1 MVARLRRRPPTT
13 RALPATDSRAKAS
26 ASRLSIRVLV
36 VLALVALG
44 VYALDQTAK
53 YFIVKNLTEGQQVN
67 VLGDF
72 LQFHFV
78 KNSGA
83 AFSLG
88 TGMTWLFSI
97 VAAAVAVFIILY
109 ARRIRSFAW
118 SILFGLLLGG
128 TLGNLS
134 DRLLRPPHF
143 GEGHV
148 VDFIQVIDFPAIFNI
163 ADSAIVISMGLFI
176 LLTILGIRLDGRRAH
191 KSPATAPESSAVD
204 TSK

>member
-1 MVARLRRRPPTT
+1 
-13 RALPATDSRAKAS
+13 LPATDSRAKAS

-67 VLGDF
+67 ILGDI
-72 LQFHFV
+72 LQFHYV

-148 VDFIQVIDFPAIFNI
+148 VDFIQVIGFPAIFNI

-176 LLTILGIRLDGRRAH
+176 LLTILGVRLDGHRAR
-191 KSPATAPESSAVD
+191 KPIAAAPKTSATDSS
-204 TSK
+204 K

>member
-1 MVARLRRRPPTT
+1 
-13 RALPATDSRAKAS
+13 LPATDSRAKAS

-67 VLGDF
+67 VLGDI
-72 LQFHFV
+72 LQFHYV

-88 TGMTWLFSI
+88 TGMTWVFSI

-148 VDFIQVIDFPAIFNI
+148 VDFIQVIGFPAIFNI

-176 LLTILGIRLDGRRAH
+176 LLTIIGIRLDGRRAH
-191 KSPATAPESSAVD
+191 KPVATAPKSSAAD
-204 TSK
+204 SSK

>member
-1 MVARLRRRPPTT
+1 
-13 RALPATDSRAKAS
+13 
-26 ASRLSIRVLV
+26 VLV
-36 VLALVALG
+36 ALALVALG

-53 YFIVKNLTEGQQVN
+53 YLIVTHLSEGEQVN
-67 VLGDF
+67 VIGTL
-72 LQFHFV
+72 LQFHYV

-88 TGMTWLFSI
+88 TGITWLFSL
-97 VAAAVAVFIILY
+97 VAAAVAVFIVVY
-109 ARRIRSFAW
+109 ARRIHSFSW
-118 SILFGLLLGG
+118 GILFGLLLGG

-163 ADSAIVISMGLFI
+163 ADSAIVVSMCLFV
-176 LLTILGIRLDGRRAH
+176 LLTIRGVRLDGHRAH
-191 KSPATAPESSAVD
+191 KASTPSTVDAPE
-204 TSK
+204 

>member
-1 MVARLRRRPPTT
+1 
-13 RALPATDSRAKAS
+13 LPATDSRAKAS

-36 VLALVALG
+36 VLALVASG
-44 VYALDQTAK
+44 VYALDQVTK
-53 YFIVKNLTEGQQVN
+53 YLIVKNLTEGQQVD
-67 VLGDF
+67 VLGAF

-97 VAAAVAVFIILY
+97 VAAAVAVFIVVY

-163 ADSAIVISMGLFI
+163 ADSAIVISMGLFV
-176 LLTILGIRLDGRRAH
+176 LLTILGVRLDGHRVH
-191 KSPATAPESSAVD
+191 KVPVAPAAERTE
-204 TSK
+204 

>member
-1 MVARLRRRPPTT
+1 M
-13 RALPATDSRAKAS
+13 PATDSRAKAS

-53 YFIVKNLTEGQQVN
+53 YLIVKNLSEGQQVN
-67 VLGDF
+67 VLGDI

-97 VAAAVAVFIILY
+97 VAAAVAVFIIVY

-176 LLTILGIRLDGRRAH
+176 LLTIIGIRLDGHRAH
-191 KSPATAPESSAVD
+191 KSLAATPDSSAAD
-204 TSK
+204 SSK

>member
-1 MVARLRRRPPTT
+1 
-13 RALPATDSRAKAS
+13 
-26 ASRLSIRVLV
+26 VLV
-36 VLALVALG
+36 ALALVASG
-44 VYALDQTAK
+44 VFALDQVTK
-53 YFIVKNLTEGQQVN
+53 FLIVMHLSEGQQVDVIGN
-67 VLGDF
+67 V
-72 LQFHFV
+72 LQFHYV

-97 VAAAVAVFIILY
+97 VAAAVAIFIILY
-109 ARRIRSFAW
+109 ARRIHSFSW
-118 SILFGLLLGG
+118 GILFGLLLGG

-163 ADSAIVISMGLFI
+163 ADSAIVVSMCLFV
-176 LLTILGIRLDGRRAH
+176 LLTIRGVRLDGHRVRKA
-191 KSPATAPESSAVD
+191 KAASAVD
-204 TSK
+204 TAK

>member
-1 MVARLRRRPPTT
+1 MLVA
-13 RALPATDSRAKAS
+13 
-26 ASRLSIRVLV
+26 
-36 VLALVALG
+36 LALVASG
-44 VYALDQTAK
+44 VFALDQVTK
-53 YFIVKNLTEGQQVN
+53 FLIVMHLSEGQQVDVIGN
-67 VLGDF
+67 V
-72 LQFHFV
+72 LQFHYV

-97 VAAAVAVFIILY
+97 VAAAVAIFIILY
-109 ARRIRSFAW
+109 ARRIHSFSW
-118 SILFGLLLGG
+118 GILFGLLLGG

-163 ADSAIVISMGLFI
+163 ADSAIVVSMCLFV
-176 LLTILGIRLDGRRAH
+176 LLTIRGVRLDGHRVRKA
-191 KSPATAPESSAVD
+191 KAASAVD
-204 TSK
+204 TAK

>member
-1 MVARLRRRPPTT
+1 M
-13 RALPATDSRAKAS
+13 
-26 ASRLSIRVLV
+26 

-53 YFIVKNLTEGQQVN
+53 YLIVRNLTEGQQVN
-67 VLGDF
+67 VLGEI

-88 TGMTWLFSI
+88 TGMTWLFSL
-97 VAAAVAVFIILY
+97 VAAAVAVFIIVY

-148 VDFIQVIDFPAIFNI
+148 VDFIQVIGFPAIFNI
-163 ADSAIVISMGLFI
+163 ADSAIVVSMGLFI
-176 LLTILGIRLDGRRAH
+176 VLTILGLRLDGHRAS
-191 KSPATAPESSAVD
+191 KSSVAVPETSAADSS
-204 TSK
+204 K

>member
-1 MVARLRRRPPTT
+1 
-13 RALPATDSRAKAS
+13 
-26 ASRLSIRVLV
+26 VLV

-44 VYALDQTAK
+44 VFGLDQSAK
-53 YFIVKNLTEGQQVN
+53 YLIVKNLTEGEQVN
-67 VLGDF
+67 VVGTI

-97 VAAAVAVFIILY
+97 VAAAVAIFIILY

-118 SILFGLLLGG
+118 AVLFGLLLGG
-128 TLGNLS
+128 TLGNLC
-134 DRLLRPPHF
+134 DRLFRPPHF

-148 VDFIQVIDFPAIFNI
+148 IDFIQVIDFPAIFNI
-163 ADSAIVISMGLFI
+163 ADSAIVISMCLFV
-176 LLTILGIRLDGRRAH
+176 LLTILGVRLDGRRSH
-191 KSPATAPESSAVD
+191 KADAAAVD
-204 TSK
+204 QSAASGAESTTDVSK

>member
-1 MVARLRRRPPTT
+1 MPEAN
-13 RALPATDSRAKAS
+13 SRAKAS

-67 VLGDF
+67 VIGTI

-97 VAAAVAVFIILY
+97 VAAAVAVFIIVY

-176 LLTILGIRLDGRRAH
+176 LLTILGVRLDGRRAH
-191 KSPATAPESSAVD
+191 KSVSAGPESSVPESSVPESSTAD
-204 TSK
+204 STK

>member
-1 MVARLRRRPPTT
+1 
-13 RALPATDSRAKAS
+13 LPATDSRAKAS

-53 YFIVKNLTEGQQVN
+53 YFIVKNLSEGQQVN
-67 VLGDF
+67 VIGDI

-88 TGMTWLFSI
+88 PGMTWLFSI
-97 VAAAVAVFIILY
+97 VAAAVAVFIVLY

-148 VDFIQVIDFPAIFNI
+148 VDFIQVIGFPAIFNI

-176 LLTILGIRLDGRRAH
+176 LLTIIGVRLDGHRAH
-191 KSPATAPESSAVD
+191 KSPARLPESSAVD
-204 TSK
+204 SSKSAADSSK